1 MSKARSPRL
10 VCSITIGTSGL
21 TIGSSPFGARP
32 LAFTE
37 ASQLLVVCLARA
49 PPGRRRLVGLADLV
63 LARGLVGLLGL
74 VGLIGLL
81 GLVGLRRLR
90 SLRSFCRFRGLRKL
104 PRLACLAALGGL

>member
-49 PPGRRRLVGLADLV
+49 PPGRRRLVGLADRV
-63 LARGLVGLLGL
+63 LARGL

-81 GLVGLRRLR
+81 GLVGLRSLR

-104 PRLACLAALGGL
+104 PRLACLAALGGLAGRLFA

>member
-37 ASQLLVVCLARA
+37 ASQLLV
-49 PPGRRRLVGLADLV
+49 
-63 LARGLVGLLGL
+63 
-74 VGLIGLL
+74 LIGL
-81 GLVGLRRLR
+81 R
-90 SLRSFCRFRGLRKL
+90 SLCSFCRFRGLRNL
-104 PRLACLAALGGL
+104 LRLARFAALRGLAGRLFARRLGGGGVGGLGAHRGGVLDEKVDRLGD